1 MEKSKRQQKMRRLLQ
16 WIVTIALAL
25 CAWIQEAPVVRAEN
39 VAEQSQRLP
48 ADIVAVAAD
57 LEGKIGLL
65 FFVDVPDYVLA
76 DERAY
81 AELTLEGVTKKK
93 LVSNAPIDERNGV
106 VRRQFSYYADS
117 TQLNSKVKFQLFT
130 SDGTEVPLT
139 RKKEP
144 VEAGGYSYSVV
155 DYCHLALDSLEEGP
169 MTRLAGALIAYG
181 EMAQIYFQH
190 DAEGL
195 TPDETI
201 LNAKDEK
208 LADYVAKTYGEI
220 PEGLN
225 VGKPQGVYLILDAI
239 TTLRLNW
246 KYLDGEDPYSY
257 EYQIDGHPATIK
269 YAEGA
274 YCLEVKNVA
283 ASMLGVSHQFTIS
296 KGGKSYTWEG
306 SALTWANLAVTNAD
320 EATKKMARALLLY
333 NQAAGAYFTYV
344 KAPEVTTD
352 ANLTITPNEVVS
364 YDWGTNGELD
374 VFWNAEGSGRILAE
388 AYFLDDDPVFGMD
401 QKDLAT
407 YVLLDGTAGLSHYK
421 LSVTE
426 MSKGRYLK
434 VKLTAQDV
442 NYEYNG
448 ATATVEFALRFSRHV
463 AVLIANA
470 DYVGTKNDLIGP
482 TKDIV
487 AMTGMLSNLNQG
499 WEINAYNDLSA
510 PSVESVIADAFGD
523 TLESDVC
530 MIYYSGHGAGGKG
543 WQSYEVGS
551 IIGVD
556 NTILTPVRFEKALST
571 NTRGKVIVLIDACYS
586 GALIDS
592 DNAKGQ
598 VDSGEAEAVKAA
610 INEAI
615 LRAFEKRGE
624 TTKRYGEL
632 MVEDKYYV
640 ITSCGKDQESLDFRE
655 KGGLFSNRLIE
666 GVGAAYP
673 NGDVVSENAPADA
686 DLDARL
692 TMEELVTYVSR
703 RVEELRQEKWN
714 EIMENYDEYLQK
726 YQYYVSVNGE
736 SFLQE
741 YPTADDWIRKT
752 YLEDYSQVTSSYGDP
767 DFVVFHR

>member
-1 MEKSKRQQKMRRLLQ
+1 MEKQGNQKLKSEMIR
-16 WIVTIALAL
+16 WIFFIAMAFA
-25 CAWIQEAPVVRAEN
+25 AWIYNAPSVRAEETF
-39 VAEQSQRLP
+39 AP
-48 ADIVAVAAD
+48 ADVVAVAAD

-65 FFVDVPDYVLA
+65 FYVEIPDYVLA
-76 DERAY
+76 DRDAY

-93 LVSNAPIDERNGV
+93 PVSKAPVDEKNGIT
-106 VRRQFSYYADS
+106 RREFSCYADS
-117 TQLNSKVKFQLFT
+117 TQLNSKVRFQLFL

-144 VEAGGYSYSVV
+144 VAAGGFYYSVI
-155 DYCHLALDSLEEGP
+155 DYAHLAIDNLGEGT
-169 MTRLAGALIAYG
+169 MVDLARALIAYG
-181 EMAQIYFQH
+181 EMAQIYFGH
-190 DAEGL
+190 NADGL
-195 TPDETI
+195 SPDESI
-201 LNAKDEK
+201 LNADDAR
-208 LADYVAKTYGEI
+208 LANYVASIDGEI

-225 VGKPQGVYLILDAI
+225 AEKPQGVYLILDAI
-239 TTLRLNW
+239 TTIRVNW
-246 KYLDGEDPYSY
+246 KFLDGADPYSY
-257 EYQIDGHPATIK
+257 EYQVDGQPAAIK
-269 YAEGA
+269 YVEDA
-274 YCLEVKNVA
+274 YCLEVKNVSA
-283 ASMLGVSHQFTIS
+283 KCLGVPHRFTIS

-306 SALTWANLAVTNAD
+306 SALSWAYLAVKNAD
-320 EATKKMARALLLY
+320 EATKKMARALMLY
-333 NQAAGAYFTYV
+333 QQAAGTYFVSV
-344 KAPEVTTD
+344 KAPCVTTD
-352 ANLTITPNEVVS
+352 ASFSIMPSELAF
-364 YDWGTNGELD
+364 YDWGTDGDLTLS
-374 VFWNAEGSGRILAE
+374 WSAEGSGRIVTEIYLMDE
-388 AYFLDDDPVFGMD
+388 VPVFGVD

-407 YVLLDGTAGLSHYK
+407 YVLLDGTAESSQYK
-421 LSVTE
+421 LTTAQ

-434 VKLTAQDV
+434 GKLIAQDV
-442 NYEYNG
+442 NYELNG
-448 ATATVEFALRFSRHV
+448 ATTTMEFAIRFSRHV

-470 DYVGTKNDLIGP
+470 DYKGTKNDLIGP

-487 AMTGMLSNLNQG
+487 AMTGMLGGLNQG
-499 WEINAYNDLSA
+499 WEIHAFNDLTAMAMENAIS
-510 PSVESVIADAFGD
+510 EAFGD
-523 TLESDVC
+523 TAESDVC

-640 ITSCGKDQESLDFRE
+640 MTSCGKDQESLDFRE

-703 RVEELRQEKWN
+703 RVEELRQEKWD